1 MTILDFYRYAQL
13 ATAAYVRAGNL
24 ISGSVTYGRDFA
36 SLALTQSDGRLTLST
51 GQYLFAPTLE
61 FPNANAWTIA
71 YYHADDNP
79 GVDENSGFGATLFQN
94 SEENVLAIRG
104 AEAGLTSGDI
114 YRDLI
119 GASIAGEQVNQINAG
134 ISTTRPPDCT
144 VVEPGNLPIRLAP
157 RRRP

>member
-1 MTILDFYRYAQL
+1 MATIADYFKYSLL
-13 ATAAYVRAGNL
+13 ATATYVRMGRNPLDGATFSARASDANQAG
-24 ISGSVTYGRDFA
+24 
-36 SLALTQSDGRLTLST
+36 GRLPPTIAT
-51 GQYLFAPTLE
+51 ELFNPADPD
-61 FPNANAWTIA
+61 AMRWTIA
-71 YYHADDNP
+71 DYHADDKP

-134 ISTTRPPDCT
+134 ISTTRPLDCT

>member
-1 MTILDFYRYAQL
+1 MTTIADYYGYAQL
-13 ATAAYVRAGNL
+13 ATSSYLRTGGSQDPEDFVRE
-24 ISGSVTYGRDFA
+24 A
-36 SLALTQSDGRLTLST
+36 STADANRLPLSIAT
-51 GQYLFAPTLE
+51 ELFNPADPD
-61 FPNANAWTIA
+61 AMRWTIA

-119 GASIAGEQVNQINAG
+119 GASIGEQASQMQDVF
-134 ISTTRPPDCT
+134 STTRPPDCI
-144 VVEPGNLPIRLAP
+144 VVEPGNLRIGLAP
-157 RRRP
+157 SRRPQ